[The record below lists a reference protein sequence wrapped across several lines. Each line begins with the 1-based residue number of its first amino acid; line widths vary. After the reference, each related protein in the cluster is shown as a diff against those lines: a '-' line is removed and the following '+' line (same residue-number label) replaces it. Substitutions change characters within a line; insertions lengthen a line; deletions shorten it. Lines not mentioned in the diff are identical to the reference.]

1 MNPFHKGKYI
11 SKVPSCNTLKGS
23 KKSVQNLNITV
34 NSNQIYLSL
43 IEQFG
48 ILEMYIVSSKV
59 VELCWLIS
67 NLNQEIGIFKKKYR
81 KSFFLC
87 LNSSEIVFFFKRKLL
102 ENVFFYNLC
111 HRIHLR
117 ICNSVAVCRA
127 SVPTF

>member
-23 KKSVQNLNITV
+23 KKSVTKLKHYSKFK
-34 NSNQIYLSL
+34 SNLSL

-67 NLNQEIGIFKKKYR
+67 NLNQEIGIFKKKYK
-81 KSFFLC
+81 KSSFLC
-87 LNSSEIVFFFKRKLL
+87 LNSSEIVFFLRKLL

-117 ICNSVAVCRA
+117 ICNSVAICRA